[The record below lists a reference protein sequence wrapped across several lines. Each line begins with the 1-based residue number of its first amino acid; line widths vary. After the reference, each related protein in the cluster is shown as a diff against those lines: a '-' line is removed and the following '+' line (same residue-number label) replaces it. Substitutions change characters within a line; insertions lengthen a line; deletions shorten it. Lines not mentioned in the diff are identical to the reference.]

1 LSILIINHHNKLFL
15 SSLNFILILLSH
27 IEQTAYIPTHMTT
40 HVPVPPHAGEVLR
53 EILEQRGIS
62 QIQAA
67 DSLGMSRGHL
77 NSIIN
82 GHNPISADL
91 KLKLQDLLDVPTQ
104 HWTRVQEQHH
114 RFTDSDEGQE
124 VLRHKDQQSLI
135 QQFEL
140 KSHPQLL
147 AEEIQQADACKWLGL
162 SPALVRS
169 QLTRTGYWLTL
180 GLRGSVSK
188 RTDSARYPTETDVQL
203 KPELTLQPGEV
214 LSLLTHEKLRLP
226 KGLHARVSTEA
237 DAFCNGSLS
246 LRCRRYF
253 ESGLNSAIS
262 LHIVNETAR
271 PQIVRFQQQAVH
283 LQFDFIPDDDHATE
297 EPAI

>member
-1 LSILIINHHNKLFL
+1 
-15 SSLNFILILLSH
+15 
-27 IEQTAYIPTHMTT
+27 MTLQ
-40 HVPVPPHAGEVLR
+40 VPPHAGEVLR

-91 KLKLQDLLDVPTQ
+91 KLKLQDLLDIPTQ
-104 HWTRVQEQHH
+104 HWSRIQEQHH
-114 RFTDSDEGQE
+114 RFTDSDEGQK
-124 VLRHKDQQSLI
+124 VLRQKDQTALL
-135 QQFEL
+135 QQLEL

-147 AEEIQQADACKWLGL
+147 AEEIHQAVTSQWLGL
-162 SPALVRS
+162 TPFVHSH
-169 QLTRTGYWLTL
+169 LTRTGYWLTL
-180 GLRGSVSK
+180 GLRGSLSK
-188 RTDSARYPTETDVQL
+188 RTDPAKFPLEKDVQL
-203 KPELTLQPGEV
+203 KPELTLQAGEV
-214 LSLLTHEKLRLP
+214 LALLSHEKLRLP
-226 KGLHARVSTEA
+226 QGLNVRVSTDA
-237 DAFCNGSLS
+237 DAFCNGTLS

-271 PQIVRFQQQAVH
+271 PQTVRFQQQAVH
-283 LQFDFIPDDDHATE
+283 LQFDFIASDDLPTE
-297 EPAI
+297 DPPH